1 MTLKRKVYLI
11 LRVYRLLITLLVKII
26 LSGDSRRHRLLYNLS
41 LKSLYNLSL
50 KSLLLI
56 LLALNR
62 PPTLKIRAKKKSTLS

>member
-26 LSGDSRRHRLLYNLS
+26 LSGDSRRHRLPYNLS
-41 LKSLYNLSL
+41 LKSS
-50 KSLLLI
+50 LLI

-62 PPTLKIRAKKKSTLS
+62 PPTLKIRAKKKLTLS